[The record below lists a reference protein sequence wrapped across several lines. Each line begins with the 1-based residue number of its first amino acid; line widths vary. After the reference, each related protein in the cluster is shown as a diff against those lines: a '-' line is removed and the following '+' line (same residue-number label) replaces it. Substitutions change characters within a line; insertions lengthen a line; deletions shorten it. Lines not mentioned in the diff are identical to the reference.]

1 MSDLKARANS
11 HDEIDGLDESAV
23 GVPAPNTAS
32 GFTTDYSLPT
42 VVPKRIHPLAVM
54 ALILAFLIP
63 IVAIPQAHKVIRK
76 LQHDGGRGRGVAQAA
91 IVIGYLNIL
100 LFALVGLN
108 VAVAAF
114 LHTAT

>member
-1 MSDLKARANS
+1 MSDLKASASS
-11 HDEIDGLDESAV
+11 HDEMDGLDESAV

-32 GFTTDYSLPT
+32 GFTRDYSLPT
-42 VVPKRIHPLAVM
+42 VVPKRIHPLAAM
-54 ALILAFLIP
+54 ALMVAALIP
-63 IVAIPQAHKVIRK
+63 ILAMPQAHKVIRK

-108 VAVAAF
+108 VAVAAL
-114 LHTAT
+114 LHSAT